1 MIQIE
6 EYKNTNADSKYYGK
20 YYART
25 VDNPPIGLTELA
37 EHMAEHNTPYSQG
50 CIKGVLTDM
59 VKCIRHLLLD
69 GTNVKIDN
77 LAIFKAHIKSSPANT
92 LLDYDIAT
100 NVVDIHLTAQATGH
114 FTREELTKAKKNIT
128 YGTKTRTER
137 EAERQK
143 PEP

>member
-6 EYKNTNADSKYYGK
+6 EYQNQSVGSKYYGK

-37 EHMAEHNTPYSQG
+37 QHMAEHNTPYSPG

-59 VKCIRHLLLD
+59 VTCIRHLLLD
-69 GTNVKIDN
+69 GTNV
-77 LAIFKAHIKSSPANT
+77 
-92 LLDYDIAT
+92 
-100 NVVDIHLTAQATGH
+100 VDIHLTAQSTGK

-128 YGTKTRTER
+128 YGTKTRAAR
-137 EAERQK
+137 EAARPQ

>member
-6 EYKNTNADSKYYGK
+6 EYQNQNVDSKYYGK

-37 EHMAEHNTPYSQG
+37 DHMAEHNTPYSPG
-50 CIKGVLTDM
+50 CIKGVMTDM

-69 GTNVKIDN
+69 GINVKIDD
-77 LAIFKAHIKSSPANT
+77 LAIFKAHIKSSPADT
-92 LLDYDIAT
+92 LLAYSIGT
-100 NVVDIHLTAQATGH
+100 NVVDIHLTAQSTGK

-128 YGTKTRTER
+128 YGTKTRAAR
-137 EAERQK
+137 EAARPQ

>member
-6 EYKNTNADSKYYGK
+6 EYKNQNADSKYYGK

-25 VDNPPIGLTELA
+25 VDNPPIGLTQLA
-37 EHMAEHNTPYSQG
+37 EHMAEHNTPYSPG

-69 GTNVKIDN
+69 GINVKIDD
-77 LAIFKAHIKSSPANT
+77 LAIFKAHIKSLPANT
-92 LLDYDIAT
+92 LLDYSIDAH
-100 NVVDIHLTAQATGH
+100 VADIHLTAQATGK
-114 FTREELTKAKKNIT
+114 FTRAELTKAKKSIT
-128 YGTKTRTER
+128 YGTKTRAER
-137 EAERQK
+137 EAARPQ